1 MILYYVNKC
10 ALFFFSFK
18 AAILSSKSILDMSEE
33 EFSRCLNVD
42 LFAAYWVCSFI
53 ITKRF

>member
-1 MILYYVNKC
+1 VNKFI
-10 ALFFFSFK
+10 LFYLFLFQ

-53 ITKRF
+53 IMKQFLKDK